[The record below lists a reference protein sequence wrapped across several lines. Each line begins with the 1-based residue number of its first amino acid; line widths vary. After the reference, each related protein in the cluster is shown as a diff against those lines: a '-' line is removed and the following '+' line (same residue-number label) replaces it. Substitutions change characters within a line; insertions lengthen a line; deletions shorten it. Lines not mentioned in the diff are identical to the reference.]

1 MTRRPTIAVI
11 GGASATDRVLEV
23 AQILGKA
30 VVDAGAR
37 LAPGGRSGVMEASAR
52 GAHASDRYREG
63 DVIGILPGSD
73 AASANPFVDI
83 AIPTNLGL
91 ARNVVL
97 TGMADAV
104 IAVGGGS
111 GTLSEIALAW
121 QQGKPVVL
129 LDVGEGWSSELGPR
143 ALDERRSDTLLVAQS
158 PPEAVSLAMDA
169 IQGGEHL

>member
-1 MTRRPTIAVI
+1 MGRRTVIAVV
-11 GGASATDRVLEV
+11 GGASASDGVLSIAE
-23 AQILGKA
+23 QLGQA

-37 LAPGGRSGVMEASAR
+37 LANGGRSGVMEASAR
-52 GAHASDRYREG
+52 GAHSSRQYREG
-63 DVIGILPGSD
+63 DVIGVLPGSD
-73 AASANPFVDI
+73 ADSANPYIDI
-83 AIPTNLGL
+83 AIPTALQY

-121 QQGKPVVL
+121 QQGKPIVL

-143 ALDERRSDTLLVAQS
+143 ALDDRRSDTLLVAQS
-158 PPEAVSLAMDA
+158 PSQAVELATAA
-169 IQGGEHL
+169 IQQGRPL